1 VTEGALA
8 QLQEYKLDQKFNAD
22 FLGFQASAA
31 ICDGLDIPLLPFK
44 ETDALANRYAT
55 KFSESLITQDKIAI
69 PNADLE
75 FEVVLIKA
83 SKEKVPSRQQG
94 IIYLKRRIIIG
105 VRIFDRGLPADQ
117 QKILQ
122 VVAGAPEDSDIIRYD
137 QPDDDNPDR
146 DFVFFKGYST
156 ARGLYN
162 TLYDNNGKL
171 IIFDDCDS
179 VLEDKT
185 SKNILKSALDSYE
198 ERTISWMAK
207 MNKNDEYPSQ
217 FDFTGR
223 IIFISN
229 KSKDSIDGALKSRS
243 LMVDLTM
250 TPEEKI
256 ERLTYILPN
265 ILPEYDMET
274 KELALNFLDNVK
286 NDVDI
291 NIRTFIMVSK
301 MCKSFPDT
309 WRKLASYS
317 VQQ

>member
-1 VTEGALA
+1 MTENFTINERFEFLDDLTSMVITGVT
-8 QLQEYKLDQKFNAD
+8 
-22 FLGFQASAA
+22 
-31 ICDGLDIPLLPFK
+31 P
-44 ETDALANRYAT
+44 
-55 KFSESLITQDKIAI
+55 SL
-69 PNADLE
+69 
-75 FEVVLIKA
+75 VVLGPGGNGKTNSVRKTIKDN
-83 SKEKVPSRQQG
+83 E
-94 IIYLKRRIIIG
+94 L
-105 VRIFDRGLPADQ
+105 
-117 QKILQ
+117 
-122 VVAGAPEDSDIIRYD
+122 SDG
-137 QPDDDNPDR
+137 
-146 DFVFFKGYST
+146 DFIFFKGYST

-179 VLEDKT
+179 VLEDKV

-198 ERTISWMAK
+198 DRTISWMSK
-207 MNKNDEYPSQ
+207 LSKGDEYPTQ
-217 FDFTGR
+217 FNFTGR

-256 ERLTYILPN
+256 ERLTFILPN

-291 NIRTFIMVSK
+291 NIRTFIMVTK
-301 MCKSFPDT
+301 MCKAFPDT

-317 VQQ
+317 VRQ